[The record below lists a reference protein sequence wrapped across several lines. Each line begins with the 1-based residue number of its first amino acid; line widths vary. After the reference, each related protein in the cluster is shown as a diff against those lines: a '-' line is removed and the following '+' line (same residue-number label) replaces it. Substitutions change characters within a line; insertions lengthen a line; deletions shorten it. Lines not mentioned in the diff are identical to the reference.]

1 MKVDAEQL
9 RHTMRQWAS
18 GVSIVTACHEEHK
31 HGMTVNSFI
40 SVSLEPPRV
49 LVSLEVGRLTH
60 EMVERSGYFGVSI
73 LAQKHQEISDRFAGR
88 VSETGDRFAGLETFS
103 LVSGSPLLVEALAV
117 LDCRVVE
124 SHPVGT
130 HTLFI
135 GEVLAVKNAEEG
147 SPLLYFNRDYRT
159 LEEAG

>member
-1 MKVDAEQL
+1 MSVNAEQL

-18 GVSIVTACHEEHK
+18 GVSIVTARHADHQ

-49 LVSLEVGRLTH
+49 LVSLENGRLTH
-60 EMVERSGYFGVSI
+60 EMVERSGYFGISI
-73 LAQKHQEISDRFAGR
+73 LAQQHQEISDRFAGR
-88 VSETGDRFAGLETFS
+88 VSEAGDRFAGLETFS
-103 LVSGSPLLVEALAV
+103 LVSGTPLLSGALGA
-117 LDCRVVE
+117 LDCQVVE
-124 SHPVGT
+124 SYPVGT

>member
-18 GVSIVTACHEEHK
+18 GVSIVTACHAEQK

-49 LVSLEVGRLTH
+49 LVSLEIGRLTH

-73 LAQKHQEISDRFAGR
+73 LAEQHQEISDRFAGR
-88 VSETGDRFAGLETFS
+88 VSEAGDRFAGLETFN
-103 LVSGSPLLVEALAV
+103 LVSGTPLLVEALAV

-135 GEVLAVKNAEEG
+135 GEVLAVKNAEGG